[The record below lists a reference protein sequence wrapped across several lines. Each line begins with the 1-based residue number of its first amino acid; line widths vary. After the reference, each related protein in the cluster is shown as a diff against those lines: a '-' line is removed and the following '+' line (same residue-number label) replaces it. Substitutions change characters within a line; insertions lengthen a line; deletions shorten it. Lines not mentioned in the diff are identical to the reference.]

1 MDKKTKLT
9 LDELIRRKEQILA
22 NKKRDET
29 AEVFVKSIDGSVIVK
44 SPDSKLLSDVEE
56 MDDKIAANAYIVY
69 NCVISPRLKD
79 QHLQEVYGC
88 REPIEIVDKLFLPGE
103 VVRLADTI
111 VKLAGF
117 DEERVQ
123 TIKN

>member
-9 LDELIRRKEQILA
+9 LDDLIRRKEQILT

-44 SPDSKLLSDVEE
+44 SPNSKLLSDVEE

-79 QHLQEVYGC
+79 QRLQEVYGC

-103 VVRLADTI
+103 VVRLADAI

>member
-29 AEVFVKSIDGSVIVK
+29 AEVFVKSIGGSVIIK

-56 MDDKIAANAYIVY
+56 MDDKLAANAYIVY

-103 VVRLADTI
+103 VLRLADAI